1 VRKLVAE
8 GVPANKRLMM
18 NFDCRLAAG
27 RYRFYVYV
35 TDAAGNTQARVASNR
50 LAVN

>member
-1 VRKLVAE
+1 
-8 GVPANKRLMM
+8 MM

-35 TDAAGNTQARVASNR
+35 TDAAGNTQARVARTRWPLISQHR
-50 LAVN
+50 GRTGVSEVV